1 MNVTSI
7 EESKRLRNCK
17 IPDRTADYVWIP
29 EDGNYVLR
37 SLENL
42 GMDIEFWKK
51 FENAIPAWS
60 GERLLDLLPEKLVI
74 GPIEYQLIM
83 KKYPNVNGQCTYV
96 IAYQVVVD
104 RSTGERSTW
113 TFISSCTDTIY
124 EGALD
129 VMATLLTRHQESDA
143 IQENIKDLFGEK

>member
-1 MNVTSI
+1 MNVTNI
-7 EESKRLRNCK
+7 EDSRRLRNFK

-29 EDGNYVLR
+29 EDGSYVLR

-83 KKYPNVNGQCTYV
+83 KKYPNVSGQCTYV

-104 RSTGERSTW
+104 RSTGDGSTW

-129 VMATLLTRHQESDA
+129 VITTLLTRQESGA

>member
-7 EESKRLRNCK
+7 EESKRLREGG

-29 EDGNYVLR
+29 EDGSYILR
-37 SLENL
+37 SLECL
-42 GMDIEFWKK
+42 GMDVEFWKK

-74 GPIEYQLIM
+74 GPIEYKLIM
-83 KKYPNVNGQCTYV
+83 KKYPNVNSQCTYL
-96 IAYQVVVD
+96 IAYQVVAD
-104 RSTGERSTW
+104 QSTGEKSTW

-129 VMATLLTRHQESDA
+129 VITTLLTRQESGA